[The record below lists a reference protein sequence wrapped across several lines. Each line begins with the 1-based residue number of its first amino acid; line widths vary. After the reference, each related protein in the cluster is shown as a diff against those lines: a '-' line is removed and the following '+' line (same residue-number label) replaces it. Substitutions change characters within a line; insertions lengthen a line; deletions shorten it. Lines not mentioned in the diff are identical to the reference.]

1 MASSLP
7 SRTCLLFPGARLAA
21 LLFPGA
27 RLASRTCL
35 AALLFPGA
43 RLASR
48 TCLAALLILAC
59 LRDSLQYYECSS
71 NADCQYPR
79 CLQYAIASGRIA
91 VCALG
96 RGGSTQYPFN
106 VSLCQLGGVNFGCLP
121 PPCVPGEYKA
131 AFTKASTVYSKCLE
145 CQPGSFSIITEAF
158 GTAFAPIYV
167 PPYSCAACPA
177 HHYQNQTGQASC
189 QPCRP
194 GAYQYST
201 GQSACLSCPASAC
214 PVGTYLANATCREE
228 CKPCSACPAG
238 QSVVIACE
246 HDSDTV
252 CGSVEQCALANVSS
266 LAAYDWMTGETRC
279 RKGEYLWGLGPP
291 PDYTRTCQRCPTGM
305 AGLNGMYCEKCG
317 ELQRP
322 YHLDQASCVCVES
335 AVMNAS
341 GACVCRDG
349 FTLAGTCVLCGRNTY
364 GVGGYCYACQA
375 GTVSS
380 AGSAGPGSCAA
391 CAEGSYRSTN
401 QTVCTGCGMGWHAPD
416 ATGALGCVECNTSC
430 PIGTTREPCPGAQ
443 NGANYSRCAGCAKPL
458 PGNASWTVGC
468 AYDCRAGFYRVQDGC
483 RACTVDKACPAGYRA
498 SACGADWDANCDT
511 VCTNASKPEFY
522 SAWLVSRD
530 CQWGC
535 QSGYT
540 LVVTDY
546 WMFKVFECVPGV

>member
-1 MASSLP
+1 MSNTVILLLLGCL
-7 SRTCLLFPGARLAA
+7 SRDVFGQQTCE
-21 LLFPGA
+21 
-27 RLASRTCL
+27 T
-35 AALLFPGA
+35 
-43 RLASR
+43 
-48 TCLAALLILAC
+48 
-59 LRDSLQYYECSS
+59 DD
-71 NADCQYPR
+71 DCQYPA
-79 CLQYAIASGRIA
+79 CLDIQSFPYLVGCRFNHQLRPDSG
-91 VCALG
+91 
-96 RGGSTQYPFN
+96 TTKY
-106 VSLCQLGGVNFGCLP
+106 CQLIDINQDCP
-121 PPCVPGEYKA
+121 SRPCIPGEYRTFANGIPLTCQKCMPGTA
-131 AFTKASTVYSKCLE
+131 YPSAELTDSYLKVPYTCNICGEHEYQNATGQPVCKECETGTYQFSLGQSSCMPCPVKECPPSQYLASSQECRTACKKCTLCGPGSTVL
-145 CQPGSFSIITEAF
+145 
-158 GTAFAPIYV
+158 
-167 PPYSCAACPA
+167 
-177 HHYQNQTGQASC
+177 
-189 QPCRP
+189 QPC
-194 GAYQYST
+194 SNT
-201 GQSACLSCPASAC
+201 SN
-214 PVGTYLANATCREE
+214 T
-228 CKPCSACPAG
+228 
-238 QSVVIACE
+238 I
-246 HDSDTV
+246 
-252 CGSVEQCALANVSS
+252 CGSVEKCALANVSS
-266 LAAYDWMTGETRC
+266 LVMYDWMTEEMRC

-291 PDYTRTCQRCPTGM
+291 PDYTKTCQRCPAGM
-305 AGLNGMYCEKCG
+305 AGLNGVYCERCG

-364 GVGGYCYACQA
+364 GVGGYCYACPA

-380 AGSAGPGSCAA
+380 AGSAGPGSCVA

-401 QTVCTGCGMGWHAPD
+401 QTVCTGCGMGWYAPD
-416 ATGALGCVECNTSC
+416 ATGALGCVKCNTSC
-430 PIGTTREPCPGAQ
+430 PVGTTSEPCPGVQ

-458 PGNASWTVGC
+458 PGNASWTAGC
-468 AYDCRAGFYRVQDGC
+468 AYDCHAGFYRVQDGC